1 MVSFWIS
8 GLFSGSAFSC
18 SSETLQYLTITKKK
32 PKRRLP
38 TAQQLLQK
46 MKNSYQEY
54 KILNAELEGFI
65 SHEL

>member
-8 GLFSGSAFSC
+8 VLFNGSSFSC
-18 SSETLQYLTITKKK
+18 SSETLQYLTITNWKN
-32 PKRRLP
+32 PKED
-38 TAQQLLQK
+38 QQLLQK
-46 MKNSYQEY
+46 MKNLDQEY